1 MTDPDL
7 GGVDAQT
14 FAKLVADTPEKQVR
28 AVLADHVL
36 RAKILTEVFGRMRE
50 HLREER
56 AAEVRAV
63 IHWRFTDGDGDDGYD
78 RFETIIADGACRT
91 TPDKTG
97 KARVTITTHPYEF
110 LRLITGNA
118 SAPVLFM
125 TGRLKVRGDLA
136 FAAGLM
142 GLFEMPR
149 A

>member
-14 FAKLVADTPEKQVR
+14 FAKLVAETPEKRVR
-28 AVLADHVL
+28 AVLADDVL
-36 RAKILTEVFGRMRE
+36 RAKILTEIFGRMQE
-50 HLREER
+50 YLRTER
-56 AAEVRAV
+56 AADVHAV
-63 IHWRFTDGDGDDGYD
+63 IHWRFTDGAGVDGYD
-78 RFETIIADGACRT
+78 RFETVIADGTCRT
-91 TPDKTG
+91 TTDRTD